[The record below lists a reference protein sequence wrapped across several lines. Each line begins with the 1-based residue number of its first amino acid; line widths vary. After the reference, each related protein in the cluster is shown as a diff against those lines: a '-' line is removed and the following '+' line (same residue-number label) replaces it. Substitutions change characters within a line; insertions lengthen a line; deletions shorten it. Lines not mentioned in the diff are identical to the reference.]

1 MLANVP
7 IAFFFQ
13 FGGVASFNQIGWDA
27 IDLQPMAKRL
37 GRSLGNVITELQRGK
52 NAVNLRTFRRF
63 QKKKKVETGTSRRR
77 KGCGFLLLDFFFF
90 FFCFVAL

>member
-7 IAFFFQ
+7 IVFFFQ

-37 GRSLGNVITELQRGK
+37 GRSLGNVITALQRGK

-63 QKKKKVETGTSRRR
+63 QKKKKLRPGRRGGGR
-77 KGCGFLLLDFFFF
+77 GAVSCCWIFFF

>member
-63 QKKKKVETGTSRRR
+63 QKKKVETGTSRRR

-90 FFCFVAL
+90 FCFVAL

>member
-1 MLANVP
+1 MFPSV
-7 IAFFFQ
+7 FFFQ

-63 QKKKKVETGTSRRR
+63 QKKLRPGRRGGGR
-77 KGCGFLLLDFFFF
+77 GAVSCCWIFFF